1 MANKVDINKMKSCVG
16 RIMGDSKLNY
26 KNSIS
31 EMGNHLNNNVTKKTK
46 TSSAENSSASSA
58 INLVFLP
65 DLKLNEDAR
74 NGLPSYKRCID
85 HLTRQ
90 LMAVKRANNLL
101 IQNTEKKWFAY
112 AQKMWENI
120 RKSQL
125 FNEYNR
131 LMT

>member
-1 MANKVDINKMKSCVG
+1 MKTCIG

-26 KNSIS
+26 KNSITELS
-31 EMGNHLNNNVTKKTK
+31 NHLNNNLMMKKTK
-46 TSSAENSSASSA
+46 PISAASCEHSNSSSA
-58 INLVFLP
+58 INFVFLP
-65 DLKLNEDAR
+65 GLNLNEDAR

-90 LMAVKRANNLL
+90 LLGVKRANNLL
-101 IQNTEKKWFAY
+101 IHNTEKKWFAY